1 MGESGADAVGVAVV
15 GYGYWGPNLL
25 RNAYEVDGVRA
36 VSVCELRED
45 RLEAARERYPTVEG
59 SRDYRELLKRDDVDA
74 VVVATDLASHFE
86 IARDALL
93 ADKHV
98 LLGKPMT
105 DDVEHGRELC
115 RLADERDLVLMVDH
129 TFLYTG
135 AVREIRKLVRSGVLG
150 RPLYFDSVRV
160 NLGLVQPDHNVIWD
174 LAPHDLSILLHIFDQ
189 TPTAVS
195 AIGASHV
202 DHTNESLETIGYL
215 ALRLPDNVL
224 AHVHVNWLS
233 PVKVRKTLIAG
244 SDRMIVYDDLEPD
257 EKVKVYDKGIEL
269 AQSRG
274 EQAYEVLV
282 QYRTGDIHI
291 PKIDTTEA
299 LRTEMQHFRD
309 CIREGR
315 EPVTSGW
322 HGLDVVRILEAADA
336 SLQRRGEFV
345 EL

>member
-1 MGESGADAVGVAVV
+1 MSVGVAVV

-25 RNAYEVDGVRA
+25 RNAVETEGVRA
-36 VSVCELRED
+36 VAICELREE
-45 RLEAARERYPTVEG
+45 RLAEATNRYPTVEG
-59 SRDYRELLKRDDVDA
+59 ERDYRKLLDRSDIDA
-74 VVVATDLASHFE
+74 VVVATKLEGHYE
-86 IARDALL
+86 IARDALE
-93 ADKHV
+93 AGKHV

-105 DDVEHGRELC
+105 ATVEQAEHLC
-115 RLADERDLVLMVDH
+115 QLARERDRVLMVDH

-135 AVREIRKLVRSGVLG
+135 AVREIERLVRSGVLG
-150 RPLYFDSVRV
+150 QPLYFDSVRV

-174 LAPHDLSILLHIFDQ
+174 LAPHDLSILLYVLDRE
-189 TPTAVS
+189 PLAVS

-202 DHTNESLETIGYL
+202 AHTSERLETIGYL
-215 ALRLPDNVL
+215 TLRLPDNVL

-269 AQSRG
+269 AEAER
-274 EQAYEVLV
+274 EKAYDVLV

-291 PKIDTTEA
+291 PKLDGSEA
-299 LRTEMQHFRD
+299 LRTEMRHFRD
-309 CIREGR
+309 CVVRGEEPLTHGR
-315 EPVTSGW
+315 
-322 HGLDVVRILEAADA
+322 HGLEVVRILEAADR
-336 SLQRRGEFV
+336 SLELQGEFV